1 MRSDSPMAG
10 AFAGVAAT
18 AAAAPIS
25 IVAAAS
31 LLAIWHDPETMAAL
45 RTSGGL
51 EEVFGL
57 PIVLIFPGAV
67 LGTIGGL
74 IGHHQAAAFGVGV
87 CRADAGR

>member
-1 MRSDSPMAG
+1 MRSGSPMAG

-18 AAAAPIS
+18 AAAALIG

-31 LLAIWHDPETMAAL
+31 LLAIWPGPETMAAL

-51 EEVFGL
+51 DEVFGL
-57 PIVLIFPGAV
+57 LIVMIFPGAV

-74 IGHHQAAAFGVGV
+74 IGPPSSGCVRRRRLPG
-87 CRADAGR
+87 